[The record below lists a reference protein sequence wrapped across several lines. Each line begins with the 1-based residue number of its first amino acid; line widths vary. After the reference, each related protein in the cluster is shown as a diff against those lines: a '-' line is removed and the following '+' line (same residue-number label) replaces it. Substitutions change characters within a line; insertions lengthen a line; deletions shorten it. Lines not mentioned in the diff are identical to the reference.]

1 MPLSIYEMKRIGMLI
16 AFITMLSFLGCVQDR
31 ALAPDQLGDGS
42 GRTPVGERQ
51 LLFNG
56 TDLEGWE
63 HIGPG
68 RVYVEDGLMKTEGG
82 MGLLWYTLEKFGDC
96 TLKVV
101 YTTTTVNDNSGIF
114 IRIPNPP
121 KDPWQAVNTGFE
133 VQIQASWPEETHERS
148 ELQIAQGDDWHLT
161 GAIYSLSKAEKQVQ
175 KPAGEWNTM
184 EIIMDDDRTI
194 IYLNG
199 EKVNDY
205 LDMTKVPLRQHDYEP
220 IRGPRPREGYIGVQ
234 NHHEPQTVHF
244 KEISVVRNK

>member
-1 MPLSIYEMKRIGMLI
+1 MKRVGI
-16 AFITMLSFLGCVQDR
+16 FIIFVISLSFLGCVQDN
-31 ALAPDQLGDGS
+31 AVDPQMADADS

-51 LLFNG
+51 MLFNG

-82 MGLLWYTLEKFGDC
+82 MGLLWYTREKFGDC

-133 VQIQASWPEETHERS
+133 VQIQASWPVERNPRS
-148 ELQIAQGDDWHLT
+148 ELQKAQGDDWHLT
-161 GAIYSLSKAEKQVQ
+161 GAIYSISKAEKQVQ

-184 EIIMDDDRTI
+184 EITLDDDRTI
-194 IYLNG
+194 IHLNG
-199 EKVNDY
+199 EKVNDH
-205 LDMTKVPLRQHDYEP
+205 LDMTRTPLRGHDYEP
-220 IRGPRPREGYIGVQ
+220 VRGPRPREGYMGVQ
-234 NHHEPQTVHF
+234 NHHEPQTVHY
-244 KEISVVRNK
+244 KEISVVRNM

>member
-1 MPLSIYEMKRIGMLI
+1 MNKYWSLIFLAAAISLS
-16 AFITMLSFLGCVQDR
+16 GCVQE
-31 ALAPDQLGDGS
+31 AAVVPEPESAGAE
-42 GRTPVGERQ
+42 RTPVGERQ
-51 LLFNG
+51 QIFNG
-56 TDLEGWE
+56 TDLDGWE

-82 MGLLWYTLEKFGDC
+82 MGLLWYTREKFGDC
-96 TLKVV
+96 TLRVV
-101 YTTTTVNDNSGIF
+101 YTTTSVNDNSGIF

-121 KDPWQAVNTGFE
+121 KDPWQAVNTGYE
-133 VQIQASWPEETHERS
+133 IQIQASWPVETHERS
-148 ELQIAQGDDWHLT
+148 EHQRTQGDEWHLT

-184 EIIMDDDRTI
+184 EITMDDDRTI

-205 LDMTKVPLRQHDYEP
+205 LDMSRSPVRQHDYEP

-244 KEISVVRNK
+244 REISVVRNR

>member
-1 MPLSIYEMKRIGMLI
+1 MESKMKRYSIIGFLAAILI
-16 AFITMLSFLGCVQDR
+16 LSACRQNAQVTQETEVPGLTR
-31 ALAPDQLGDGS
+31 S
-42 GRTPVGERQ
+42 PVGERQ
-51 LLFNG
+51 QLFNG
-56 TDLEGWE
+56 SDLEGWE

-82 MGLLWYTLEKFGDC
+82 MGLLWYTREKFGDC
-96 TLKVV
+96 TIRVV
-101 YTTTTVNDNSGIF
+101 YTTTSVNDNSGIF

-133 VQIQASWPEETHERS
+133 IQIQASWPEETHERS
-148 ELQIAQGDDWHLT
+148 EHQRTQGDDWHLT

-184 EIIMDDDRTI
+184 EITLDDDRTI
-194 IYLNG
+194 IHLNG

-205 LDMTKVPLRQHDYEP
+205 LDMTRVPLRQHDYEP

-234 NHHEPQTVHF
+234 NHHEPQTVHY

>member
-1 MPLSIYEMKRIGMLI
+1 MKKTGLFFALLM
-16 AFITMLSFLGCVQDR
+16 ITGLLGCVQDS
-31 ALAPDQLGDGS
+31 AVAPEQPDAGVPK
-42 GRTPVGERQ
+42 TPVGERQ

-82 MGLLWYTLEKFGDC
+82 MGLLWYTREKFGDC
-96 TLKVV
+96 TLRVV
-101 YTTTTVNDNSGIF
+101 YTTTSVNDNSGIF

-121 KDPWQAVNTGFE
+121 KDPWQAVNTGYE
-133 VQIQASWPEETHERS
+133 IQIQASWPEETHERS
-148 ELQIAQGDDWHLT
+148 SQQVAQGDDWHLT

-184 EIIMDDDRTI
+184 EITLDDDRTI
-194 IYLNG
+194 IHLNG

-205 LDMTKVPLRQHDYEP
+205 LDMSRTPVRGHDYEP

-234 NHHEPQTVHF
+234 NHHEPQTVHY